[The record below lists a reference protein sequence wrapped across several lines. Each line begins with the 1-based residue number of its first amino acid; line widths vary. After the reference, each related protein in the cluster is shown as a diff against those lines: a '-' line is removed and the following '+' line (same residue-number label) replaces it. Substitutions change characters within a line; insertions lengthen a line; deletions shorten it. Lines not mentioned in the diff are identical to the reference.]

1 MFYHGHTRSQIFM
14 ELINACIAFVSASL
28 LFLAPNLPPFLTFNF
43 IHSATTE
50 LAMKSEPTSRLQFI
64 QQSIAAATAFTLLPT
79 PANAAKYGSFGAGSP
94 EVLDPK
100 TAIVDDEILASAPVQ
115 KAFAA
120 VKVYKDSVINM
131 KAALNG
137 DGQADIG
144 PAIRKEL
151 DFVQLRVDLNTLN
164 SAFDEDTQRG
174 TDRLV
179 RLIMQDVT
187 ELETANKQKPGI
199 SRSEKR
205 LNIMYGKLDKLIKS
219 FSDYLAFV

>member
-1 MFYHGHTRSQIFM
+1 
-14 ELINACIAFVSASL
+14 
-28 LFLAPNLPPFLTFNF
+28 
-43 IHSATTE
+43 
-50 LAMKSEPTSRLQFI
+50 MKSETSRLQFI

-94 EVLDPK
+94 EVLDPA
-100 TAIVDDEILASAPVQ
+100 TAIIDDEILKSAPVQ
-115 KAFAA
+115 KAFAS
-120 VKVYKDSVINM
+120 VKTYKDSVASM
-131 KAALNG
+131 KASLAANS
-137 DGQADIG
+137 QADIG

-151 DFVQLRVDLNTLN
+151 DFVALRADLNTLN

-187 ELETANKQKPGI
+187 ELETANKQKPGVP
-199 SRSEKR
+199 RSEIR
-205 LNIMYGKLDKLIKS
+205 LTIMCGKLEKLNKA